1 MKKLIA
7 IVFASILISCNAK
20 NEKAEI
26 SPESESINS
35 IEEVQKETIKE
46 QAEQTVAEKKEA
58 SRLDSLRQVKEHGH
72 AH

>member
-1 MKKLIA
+1 MKKIIA

-20 NEKAEI
+20 NEKIEM

-35 IEEVQKETIKE
+35 LEEVKKDSIKVLTD
-46 QAEQTVAEKKEA
+46 QTVAEKKEA